1 MSNSQKV
8 VLLLVKAINVKYR
21 KTDFFLLMMYGE
33 TKWQICK
40 IKKTIKTM
48 YGKCK
53 KLF

>member
-1 MSNSQKV
+1 MLSIEKQ
-8 VLLLVKAINVKYR
+8 I
-21 KTDFFLLMMYGE
+21 FFWLMKYGE
-33 TKWQICK
+33 TKWQIYK